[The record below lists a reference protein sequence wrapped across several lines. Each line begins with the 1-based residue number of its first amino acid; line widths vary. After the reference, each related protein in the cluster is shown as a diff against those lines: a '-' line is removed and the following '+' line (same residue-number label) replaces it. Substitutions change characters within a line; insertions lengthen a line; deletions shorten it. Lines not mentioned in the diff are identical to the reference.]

1 MKNVLKLFGT
11 EFRFSKFGTFSILLT
26 FINFLDKQTFV
37 LYNKFVFESGGI
49 VKASIYTLGCKVN
62 SYESEYIAS
71 SLKNAGYLIVPFGEV
86 SDIVVI
92 NTCSVTNQADAKSR
106 KIINQAVRL
115 NPNACIVAC
124 GCFIEANKDIKI
136 DGVDIYLGN
145 KDKSRI
151 VELVSRFFESREEI
165 RRLYSN
171 LGDVFENMEISSFE
185 GKTRAFVK
193 VQDGCENFCTYC
205 IIPYVRGK
213 CRSKDL
219 EQVVREITDLV
230 SNGYKEV
237 VLTGIHTGNY
247 GVDLNTNFA
256 SLLKRIICIPGL
268 LRVRVS
274 SIEITELTD
283 EVLDILENSSSV
295 VANHLH
301 IPLQAGSNHVL
312 KLMNRK
318 YDLDYFREKINK
330 IRAIRPDISISTDI
344 IVGFPGE
351 TDEDFESTLN
361 FAREINFSKIH
372 VFPYSKRKGTP
383 AAVFKEQVDEKVK
396 KMRAKKLID
405 ESRYLEEEYMKQFIG
420 SNLELLVETEKDGFS
435 YGHTSNYLHCKIL
448 GKFKSGMNI
457 KVKAVSVEYP
467 YLIVE

>member
-1 MKNVLKLFGT
+1 M
-11 EFRFSKFGTFSILLT
+11 
-26 FINFLDKQTFV
+26 
-37 LYNKFVFESGGI
+37 
-49 VKASIYTLGCKVN
+49 KASIYTLGCKVN

-71 SLKNAGYLIVPFGEV
+71 SLRDNGYEIVPFGGYA
-86 SDIVVI
+86 DVVVV
-92 NTCSVTNQADAKSR
+92 NTCSVTNSADAKSR
-106 KIINQAVRL
+106 KIIHQATRV

-124 GCFIEANKDIKI
+124 GCFIEANKDIEI

-145 KDKSRI
+145 KDKSKI
-151 VELVSRFFESREEI
+151 VELVSQFFHKREEI

-171 LGDVFENMEISSFE
+171 LGDTFENMEISSFE

-230 SNGYKEV
+230 SNGYQEV

-247 GVDLNTNFA
+247 GVDLGTNFA
-256 SLLKRIICIPGL
+256 ALLKRIIEIPGL

-283 EVLDILENSSSV
+283 EVLEIIKNSNV

-318 YDLDYFREKINK
+318 YNLDYFREKLAK
-330 IRAIRPDISISTDI
+330 IRTIRPDISISTDI

-351 TDEDFESTLN
+351 TDEDFISTLD
-361 FAREINFSKIH
+361 FVRTVEFSKIH

-383 AAVFKEQVDEKVK
+383 ASSFKEQVDERVK
-396 KMRAKKLID
+396 KERAKRLID
-405 ESRYLEEEYMKQFIG
+405 ASSSLEEEYMKKFVG
-420 SNLELLVETEKDGFS
+420 AELELLVENEKNGFS

-448 GKFKSGMNI
+448 GSYKSDTNI
-457 KVKAVSVEYP
+457 KVKAVKVEYP
-467 YLIVE
+467 YLVVEQ

>member
-1 MKNVLKLFGT
+1 M
-11 EFRFSKFGTFSILLT
+11 
-26 FINFLDKQTFV
+26 
-37 LYNKFVFESGGI
+37 
-49 VKASIYTLGCKVN
+49 KASIYTLGCKVN

-71 SLKNAGYLIVPFGEV
+71 SLRDAGYEMVPFGEF
-86 SDIVVI
+86 SDVIII
-92 NTCSVTNQADAKSR
+92 NTCSVTNSADSKSR
-106 KIINQAVRL
+106 KIINQAVRI
-115 NPNACIVAC
+115 NPSACIVAC

-145 KDKSRI
+145 KDKSKI
-151 VELVSRFFESREEI
+151 VELVSEFFQKREEV
-165 RRLYSN
+165 RRLYSS
-171 LGDVFENMEISSFE
+171 LGDTFENMEISTFE

-247 GVDLNTNFA
+247 GVDLGTNFA
-256 SLLKRIICIPGL
+256 TLLKRIVEIPGL

-283 EVLDILENSSSV
+283 EVLDILKNSSV

-318 YDLDYFREKINK
+318 YDLDYFREKLIK
-330 IRAIRPDISISTDI
+330 IREIRPDISISTDI

-351 TDEDFESTLN
+351 SDEDFLSTLD
-361 FAREINFSKIH
+361 FVREVKFSKIH

-383 AAVFKEQVDEKVK
+383 ASSFQEQVDEKIK
-396 KMRAKKLID
+396 KERAKRLID
-405 ESRYLEEEYMKQFIG
+405 TSCELEKQYMEKFVG
-420 SNLELLVETEKDGFS
+420 SCFELLIENEKDGFC

-448 GKFKSGMNI
+448 GRYKSDTNI
-457 KVKAVSVEYP
+457 KVRAVSVEYP
-467 YLIVE
+467 YLIVEES